1 MILILLFTIDTYDDT
16 ISVNPDTSYLRWNS
30 TFPAISLCYAK
41 GRTNQISAFLKEHW
55 QSTNFTPAKRCGSI
69 CADLFISSTN
79 YLWPKMA
86 QTYLFLSPNSN
97 LDEDI
102 TAICAGL
109 NNTCN
114 LNLKV
119 MKNRFLPSNCNEV
132 LFDVKFVGKSYDCNR
147 IFRYTLTEMGNCFTA
162 NSIFDQ

>member
-1 MILILLFTIDTYDDT
+1 MILILLFTIDTYDET
-16 ISVNPDTSYLRWNS
+16 VSVNPDTSYLRWNS

-41 GRTNQISAFLKEHW
+41 GRTNQLSNFLKEHW
-55 QSTNFTPAKRCGSI
+55 AVTNFTPPK
-69 CADLFISSTN
+69 STN

-86 QTYLFLSPNSN
+86 QTYLFVSPNSN

-109 NNTCN
+109 NSTCN

-119 MKNRFLPSNCNEV
+119 MKNRVIYCFTSGYASLFIISYLFIISNCLFPVSSIRLQRCSFRCEV
-132 LFDVKFVGKSYDCNR
+132 CW
-147 IFRYTLTEMGNCFTA
+147 
-162 NSIFDQ
+162 